1 MWIPYLQIFDISFR
15 ELSFLHFT
23 QVWTVESRVDPAVLS
38 IFPDRSE
45 DEAQHDRR
53 KEARKILNANVILL
67 GKNKDESF
75 AGYLIFI

>member
-23 QVWTVESRVDPAVLS
+23 QVSTVESRVDPAVLS

-53 KEARKILNANVILL
+53 KEARKISNANVNQL
-67 GKNKDESF
+67 GENK
-75 AGYLIFI
+75 AGS

>member
-1 MWIPYLQIFDISFR
+1 MWIPYTQIFDISFR

-23 QVWTVESRVDPAVLS
+23 HLWAGECS
-38 IFPDRSE
+38 IDSGE
-45 DEAQHDRR
+45 DEVQHDGR
-53 KEARKILNANVILL
+53 KEARKTSNANVNLL